1 MDGQDEGSRRIY
13 NQRDL
18 TKRETIRKTPESSSC
33 IVSEEEKKNSSS
45 DEARGQTFTPTL
57 CHWRSCSLTILPDRW
72 RSPRKGPVLEPAS
85 LSNSLYWA
93 CWVWVRSHLH
103 WRTPQINTLQLVY
116 VFGIWINMNL
126 SMSFHN
132 PYLLSFLN
140 SNNVSTKSRRWKWN

>member
-103 WRTPQINTLQLVY
+103 WRTPQIKTLQLVY